1 MNQWEVFSHKL
12 FCTFLY
18 PIQRVDWGNSHPM
31 SLLYPEFFGQTGTH
45 IKPCY
50 HGWCQ
55 AKKFS
60 KFVPPD
66 SLKKCTPWLPVIEFF
81 CQISFKLIKLLLQK
95 DFFLDDI
102 QILKIWLVNK
112 LVSTAKQS
120 ELKWWMGH
128 VAQREA
134 QEVVET
140 I

>member
-1 MNQWEVFSHKL
+1 MEGEP
-12 FCTFLY
+12 TA
-18 PIQRVDWGNSHPM
+18 
-31 SLLYPEFFGQTGTH
+31 YPEYFGQTGKH
-45 IKPCY
+45 IEPERHH
-50 HGWCQ
+50 HGQ
-55 AKKFS
+55 HRAKKFS

-66 SLKKCTPWLPVIEFF
+66 SLKKCTPWLSVIEFF

-102 QILKIWLVNK
+102 HILKIWLVNK